1 MQKIYFVF
9 GPEGS
14 FFFAGAKGSESAGL
28 PPDVETRIATA
39 VSVVNIALS
48 DRGEDKDPVAF
59 VAYEKSDGRKWWS
72 WRSNSFILAF
82 KENIKEFENIGQGNC
97 RFVFGERGHYLVWT
111 ARGKWL
117 WECPRE
123 MLPKDPI
130 FNKQVEIDHASLGV
144 DDSYFIIAKN
154 GKCWWKTKGHY
165 PALQAILDDVR
176 PGDVIFAALN
186 PFRIGQF
193 FILFANNTAVFQVP
207 LSYRSKL
214 ESALKKH
221 GITCTALT
229 SQQAEKKVKMPK
241 AAKQSDFA
249 KRLLK
254 DITGPVAGAV
264 ISGITSALMV
274 KIPKGRLS
282 GLSKHEVHP
291 IYEFSGQIVSEG
303 GGEEK
308 ENGQESV
315 RSLNGTSNAQSHL

>member
-28 PPDVETRIATA
+28 PPDVETEIATA

-48 DRGEDKDPVAF
+48 DRGEEKDPVAF

-72 WRSNSFILAF
+72 SF

-97 RFVFGERGHYLVWT
+97 RFVFGERGHYL
-111 ARGKWL
+111 
-117 WECPRE
+117 
-123 MLPKDPI
+123 
-130 FNKQVEIDHASLGV
+130 
-144 DDSYFIIAKN
+144 
-154 GKCWWKTKGHY
+154 
-165 PALQAILDDVR
+165 
-176 PGDVIFAALN
+176 FAALN

-274 KIPKGRLS
+274 KIPKGGLS

-291 IYEFSGQIVSEG
+291 IFEFSGQIVSEG
-303 GGEEK
+303 GRAEEK
-308 ENGQESV
+308 LGQESIALATAH
-315 RSLNGTSNAQSHL
+315 RTRNLIYSGLDSTTRILIPQAEGGLRCINTEHA